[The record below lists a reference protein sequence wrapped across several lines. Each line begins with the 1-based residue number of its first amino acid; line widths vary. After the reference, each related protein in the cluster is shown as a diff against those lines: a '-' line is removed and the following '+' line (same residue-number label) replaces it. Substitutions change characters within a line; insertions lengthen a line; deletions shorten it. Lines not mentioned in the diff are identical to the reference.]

1 MAEVIC
7 CVQPKA
13 KNVRLRILLI
23 GEIFRSLSL
32 HLSSTDSLNFLSC
45 HFYAYNLKSPW
56 ITMYTNLQLSS
67 VFNGANLSV
76 GVLCKVPRSIV
87 LYCFYHLGYNCVR
100 CYTPLTG
107 PQGFFACTNLCNS
120 CTLRTF
126 KDAGSRIYVSGSV
139 SQLPLCLSAGGLSV
153 PEYSRFSY

>member
-1 MAEVIC
+1 MVEMIC
-7 CVQPKA
+7 SEQPVA

-23 GEIFRSLSL
+23 GDVFRSLSL
-32 HLSSTDSLNFLSC
+32 YLSSTDSLNFLSC
-45 HFYAYNLKSPW
+45 HSYAYNHKSPW

-67 VFNGANLSV
+67 VFKGANFSV
-76 GVLCKVPRSIV
+76 GVNCNVPRSIV

-126 KDAGSRIYVSGSV
+126 KDTGSRIYVCGSV
-139 SQLPLCLSAGGLSV
+139 SQTPLRLSVGGLSI
-153 PEYSRFSY
+153 PEYSCFSS